1 MSAYTLPVDV
11 LASFNGSVIP
21 MINSMRIWPLSI
33 PEKSPKDFALAGAS
47 STSSS
52 SWTTIMSPSNVVY
65 SSMAWKQFVSIA
77 EPTAYKALKL
87 TLSSTSQGSLLLYEV
102 QFMVCN
108 QISADLSY
116 PQSSYTFYAKHDVV
130 SISSGVFGITS
141 CQSNPPLPDG
151 ISVDSQCNIM
161 GTATAATSATTYTIT
176 GWIEYGDW
184 NHYPHI
190 HRVSGNSASYSSYLQ
205 VDSW

>member
-1 MSAYTLPVDV
+1 MWSIRRWR
-11 LASFNGSVIP
+11 GS
-21 MINSMRIWPLSI
+21 
-33 PEKSPKDFALAGAS
+33 
-47 STSSS
+47 
-52 SWTTIMSPSNVVY
+52 
-65 SSMAWKQFVSIA
+65 QFVSIA

-176 GWIEYGDW
+176 G
-184 NHYPHI
+184 
-190 HRVSGNSASYSSYLQ
+190 SAGSNTVTGTITLTFTECQELCFVFFVPTSRFLVMKPSVFATPLRM
-205 VDSW
+205 SC